1 MNNNNIKTFAVW
13 ARGKLIYDIN
23 QRLERLGIFKDI
35 TLEYERK
42 HEYEMPRESRE
53 ELIKDILNKGFE
65 EIIEEVAYIWFLR
78 IIAFRYMEVN
88 RFVKNISDVFL
99 DMVQNSN
106 IRKLD
111 FNDEILEELDLSS
124 EGKKLYLKNSSKEK
138 LEELYKTIFI
148 KRCRKF
154 SNIMPSIFHDKND
167 YIEFLIPDELLKK
180 DSIVERLVGIIDE
193 EDFKSS
199 VEIIGW
205 LYQYYMSGKKDYVF
219 RNLKENI
226 KITKE
231 NIPAATQLF
240 TPKWIVQYM
249 VENSLLRAVKPL
261 VKDRETLNGSMDSAD
276 FKEKWSYYLE
286 DENDNIHELRKI
298 EEENEILDVWDIKV
312 IDPCMGAGH
321 ILVYAFDVLYDM
333 YIKAGY
339 DRKEIPRIILEKN
352 LYGLDIDNRA
362 VQLGSF
368 ALIMK
373 GREYNE
379 NFFKDIEKRHLEL
392 NLCSIEESNGI
403 TTTMMKDL
411 VYEKI
416 HRKGFVE
423 DIEYLLEAFMD
434 AKDYGSILEV
444 KRINFEALKESLK
457 ALENHE
463 EPMVEINALI
473 EKLLN
478 LVKQGEIISGKYDA
492 VITNPP
498 YMGLRGVNDK
508 LSKYL
513 CEKYPVSKYDMF
525 SAYMEVCQRLAKENS
540 FYAMITPHS
549 WMFLTSFGALRE
561 KLLNEGTFINMIHLG
576 ARAFEENVGTIV
588 QNVAFIFRNGNIP
601 FYKTRIIDLTNEEN
615 SIKKEAE
622 YLYIKK
628 QCSNE
633 KSYNMDIKTLMEIPT
648 KSIAYWV
655 SNHVIELFK
664 DLPTLSSITKPR
676 QGIATSDNKRF
687 LRSWFEVNRNEIK
700 FDAANKE
707 EAMASGKKWFPYN
720 KGGDYRKWYGN
731 NEYIINWEEDGREV
745 KEYAAK
751 LYKSY
756 SRTIKNEDFFFK
768 RGLTYTFISE
778 DMGVRY
784 CPNGFIFDVAG
795 SSVFFEDNDMINVT
809 LGFLC
814 SKVAKMFLDI
824 MNPTYNIQVGDL
836 KNIPIKEE
844 MYTCPEIKDR
854 IEKIVIENIEI
865 SKKEWDSF
873 ELSWEFKS
881 HPLAKKGIKL
891 WKAFQMWEEQ
901 RKDDFYRLKKNE
913 EILNEIFIEL
923 YGLENELSKDIDD
936 KDITIRK
943 ADVSRDIKSL
953 ISYAVGCIFGRYE
966 IEEVESYLLKGEE
979 LMVSGLESMDSKA
992 RNKYFAENNILILT
1006 ENQYFENDIVSKFI
1020 GFISDLYGEENLEE
1034 NLEFIADALKRR
1046 PEDSAIQTIRRY
1058 FLKDFYKDHLK
1069 TYEKKPIYWMFDSGK
1084 NHGFKALMYI
1094 HRYDKNLISRIKEE
1108 YLDVILKKYEE
1119 EKKEF
1124 SFVIGSADCST
1135 KERALIKK
1143 KIDRISNQ
1151 IVEVKNYNNIV
1162 SYFASKNIVID
1173 LDDGIRNNYEKFQGI
1188 NTIASTG
1195 EEAKMSLFSK
1205 I

>member
-1 MNNNNIKTFAVW
+1 MNKNDIKAFAVW
-13 ARGKLIYDIN
+13 ARGKIIYDIN
-23 QRLERLGIFKDI
+23 KRLESFGIFEDHI
-35 TLEYERK
+35 GEYERH
-42 HEYEMPRESRE
+42 HEDEISIESRE
-53 ELIKDILNKGFE
+53 KLIKDIINKGFKE
-65 EIIEEVAYIWFLR
+65 VIEEAAYIWFLR
-78 IIAFRYMEVN
+78 IIAFRYMETKG
-88 RFVKNISDVFL
+88 FVRNISGVFL
-99 DMVQNSN
+99 RMMKTCNTSKVGF
-106 IRKLD
+106 K
-111 FNDEILEELDLSS
+111 DEILEELDLNS
-124 EGKKLYLKNSSKEK
+124 EEKKLYLKDYSEENIEK
-138 LEELYKTIFI
+138 LYKTVFI
-148 KRCRKF
+148 KSCRKF
-154 SNIMPSIFHDKND
+154 SNIISFIFHDKND
-167 YIEFLIPDELLKK
+167 YIEFLLPDELLKK
-180 DSIVERLVGIIDE
+180 DSIVERLVSTISE
-193 EDFKSS
+193 EDFKYG

-205 LYQYYMSGKKDYVF
+205 LYQYYMSEKKDYVF

-261 VKDRETLNGSMDSAD
+261 VMDTGSINGTIDSKD
-276 FKEKWSYYLE
+276 FKEKWIYYLE
-286 DENDNIHELRKI
+286 DENDDIHEFREI
-298 EEENEILDVWDIKV
+298 GEENRILSLKDIKV

-321 ILVYAFDVLYDM
+321 ILVYAFDVLYDI
-333 YIKAGY
+333 YEKVGY
-339 DRKEIPRIILEKN
+339 DTKEIPRIILENN

-379 NFFKDIEKRHLEL
+379 NFFKDIEERTLEL
-392 NLCSIEESNGI
+392 NVCSIEESNEI
-403 TTTMMKDL
+403 TTKTMNDL
-411 VYEKI
+411 VYRKI
-416 HRKGFVE
+416 HGEGFRE
-423 DIEYLLEAFMD
+423 DIEYLLEAFVD

-444 KRINFEALKESLK
+444 KKINFKALRENLK
-457 ALENHE
+457 ALRNHE
-463 EPMVEINALI
+463 ESMVERNAFI

-478 LVKQGEIISGKYDA
+478 LVKQGEIMSKEYDA

-561 KLLNEGTFINMIHLG
+561 KLLNEGTFVNMMHLG

-588 QNVAFIFRNGNIP
+588 QNVAFVFRNRRIP
-601 FYKTRIIDLTNEEN
+601 SYKTRIIDLTNEEN
-615 SIKKEAE
+615 SMKKEVE

-628 QCSNE
+628 QFSDK
-633 KSYNMDIKTLMEIPT
+633 KSYNVDIKTIIEIPT

-655 SNHVIELFK
+655 SDSVIEFFK
-664 DLPTLSSITKPR
+664 ELPTLSSITKPR

-687 LRSWFEVNRNEIK
+687 LRSWFEVNRNGIK

-795 SSVFFEDNDMINVT
+795 SSVFFEDNDKINVT

-824 MNPTYNIQVGDL
+824 LNPTYNIQVGDL

-844 MYTCPEIKDR
+844 MYTCPELK
-854 IEKIVIENIEI
+854 EKINNLVVENIEI

-873 ELSWEFKS
+873 ELSWEFKT
-881 HPLAKKGIKL
+881 HPLAQKGEKL
-891 WKAFQMWEEQ
+891 SDAFQMWEKK
-901 RKDDFYRLKKNE
+901 RKEDFYILKKNE
-913 EILNEIFIEL
+913 EMLNSIFIEV
-923 YGLENELSKDIDD
+923 YGLEKELSKDIAD

-953 ISYAVGCIFGRYE
+953 ISYAIGCIFGRYE
-966 IEEVESYLLKGEE
+966 IEEVKSEE
-979 LMVSGLESMDSKA
+979 LIVDSGLEKKYSKIK
-992 RNKYFAENNILILT
+992 NKYFTENNILIIT
-1006 ENQYFENDIVSKFI
+1006 EDQYFENDIVSKFI

-1046 PEDSAIQTIRRY
+1046 PKEEARQTIRRY
-1058 FLKDFYKDHLK
+1058 FLKDFYKEHLK
-1069 TYEKKPIYWMFDSGK
+1069 TYDKKPIYWMFDSGK
-1084 NHGFKALMYI
+1084 NNGFKALIYI
-1094 HRYDKNLISRIKEE
+1094 HRYDENLVSRIKEE

-1119 EKKEF
+1119 ERNEF
-1124 SFVIGSADCST
+1124 SLMIDKDTCST
-1135 KERALIKK
+1135 KDLSLTKK
-1143 KIDRISNQ
+1143 KIDRISSQ
-1151 IVEVKNYNNIV
+1151 IEELKCYDNVV
-1162 SYFASKNIVID
+1162 SYFSMKNIVVD
-1173 LDDGIRNNYEKFQGI
+1173 LDDGIKSNYEKFQGI
-1188 NTIASTG
+1188 NIITPNGKAV
-1195 EEAKMSLFSK
+1195 KMNLLSK